1 MLHDTTLYSAIYLV
15 YFLRFPAG
23 VQENRKS
30 SLTDVGLCLYG
41 RVYSLAICQR
51 KGSVEMEILEHRFP
65 TFMIGKPHEFEVPS
79 EWSLALNQHRRR
91 IARWAVLRGLRGD
104 STLAGT

>member
-23 VQENRKS
+23 VQENRKCG
-30 SLTDVGLCLYG
+30 LTDVGLCLYG
-41 RVYSLAICQR
+41 RVCSLAICQR

-65 TFMIGKPHEFEVPS
+65 TFMIGKPP
-79 EWSLALNQHRRR
+79 
-91 IARWAVLRGLRGD
+91 
-104 STLAGT
+104 